1 MDISRLRQQIVR
13 LAARRRTLEQE
24 NLKPGEMIEGSLVE
38 HYKPCGRAACRCKT
52 EGRLHGPYWYISTQK
67 GGKTSLIYVKK
78 IDLVRARR
86 LTQNYRRFQSNM
98 AKLRRIQRQI
108 NDVFGKIR
116 AYYIEEGK
124 RG

>member
-1 MDISRLRQQIVR
+1 MDISRLRQEIVR
-13 LAARRRTLEQE
+13 LAGRRRTLEQE

-38 HYKPCGRAACRCKT
+38 HYKPCGRATCRCKT
-52 EGRLHGPYWYISTQK
+52 EGRLHGPYWYISTKK

-78 IDLVRARR
+78 VDLVRARR
-86 LTQNYRRFQSNM
+86 LTENYRRFQSNM
-98 AKLRRIQRQI
+98 AKLRRIHRQI

-116 AYYIEEGK
+116 TNYIEEGK